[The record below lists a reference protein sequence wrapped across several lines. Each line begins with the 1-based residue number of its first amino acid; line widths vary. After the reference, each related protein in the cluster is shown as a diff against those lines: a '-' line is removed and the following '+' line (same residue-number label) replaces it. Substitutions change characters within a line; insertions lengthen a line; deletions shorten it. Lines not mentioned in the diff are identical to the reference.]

1 MLVSRKT
8 KYCSSMNHA
17 HSRGVKI
24 DTYCSCYLPCSQL
37 SEEESCTYSHMLKI
51 PYLLSRVVI
60 TVRTERNCERL
71 HYSHHLILQD
81 ALWCFCSAVQ
91 QSHPD

>member
-1 MLVSRKT
+1 
-8 KYCSSMNHA
+8 MNHA
-17 HSRGVKI
+17 HSLGGEI
-24 DTYCSCYLPCSQL
+24 DTYCSCHLPSSQL

-51 PYLLSRVVI
+51 SSLLSRVVI
-60 TVRTERNCERL
+60 MVGTERNCEGL

-81 ALWCFCSAVQ
+81 TLWCFCSAVQ